1 MEFLKNFDL
10 KVKKFF
16 GEKQNKKARFIL
28 ILGCAGIM
36 LIVLSEVVPQ
46 NKPELKDTKESFLS
60 TSEKES
66 ELEKRIEDAISKI
79 KGVGQ
84 TDVTI
89 TLDSSD
95 EFYYAKNSY
104 ENIDEAEV
112 AKEYELVL
120 IEGENGE
127 EPLLIKTSEA
137 KIRGVLIICEGGN
150 NSLVCEKII
159 EAVCALL
166 NIPSNK
172 VSVAEMA

>member
-66 ELEKRIEDAISKI
+66 
-79 KGVGQ
+79 
-84 TDVTI
+84 
-89 TLDSSD
+89 
-95 EFYYAKNSY
+95 
-104 ENIDEAEV
+104 
-112 AKEYELVL
+112 
-120 IEGENGE
+120 
-127 EPLLIKTSEA
+127 
-137 KIRGVLIICEGGN
+137 
-150 NSLVCEKII
+150 
-159 EAVCALL
+159 
-166 NIPSNK
+166 
-172 VSVAEMA
+172 